1 MQLSFEETQDN
12 ATKISFEMQMLS
24 VRCLEK
30 IYVPPSNQNAFYI
43 CDNLDGWISLEG
55 AQCNFSQFEC
65 NVSILVVWAAKCNAS
80 GMLESTKCIFPYIFP
95 SYIYMSIITV
105 SSPSLLYIIY
115 KTLNLII
122 CSLMLLEDIQDIEI
136 SRNKTFKS

>member
-43 CDNLDGWISLEG
+43 CDNLDGWISMEG
-55 AQCNFSQFEC
+55 AHCNFS
-65 NVSILVVWAAKCNAS
+65 
-80 GMLESTKCIFPYIFP
+80 
-95 SYIYMSIITV
+95 
-105 SSPSLLYIIY
+105 
-115 KTLNLII
+115 
-122 CSLMLLEDIQDIEI
+122 
-136 SRNKTFKS
+136 